1 MRPVHHLIVVVVIAL
16 VAGCGTPARSP
27 ETTISTGPKIDVIW
41 VPSDVVVV
49 RQMLQMAGVGRDD
62 VVYDLGS
69 GDGRIVIMAAR
80 EFGARGVGVDIDP
93 ELIRKARA
101 NAVTAGVADR
111 VTFVEEDLFT
121 ADISQA
127 TVVAIYLGPDVNLR
141 LRPKLQRELRPGA
154 RIVSHD
160 YDLGDWQPEQTATVY
175 FDNRDHLVFLWRVP
189 SR

>member
-1 MRPVHHLIVVVVIAL
+1 MSGVRRLIVAVVVTL
-16 VAGCGTPARSP
+16 VAGCGAPAQSP
-27 ETTISTGPKIDVIW
+27 PTAESTGPKIDVIW

-49 RQMLQMAGVGRDD
+49 RRMLQMAGVGRDD
-62 VVYDLGS
+62 IVYDLGS
-69 GDGRIVIMAAR
+69 GDGRIPIMAAL

-101 NAVTAGVADR
+101 NAVAAGVADR
-111 VTFVEEDLFT
+111 VTFVEQDLFT

-127 TVVAIYLGPDVNLR
+127 TVVAIYLSQDVNLR

-160 YDLGDWQPEQTATVY
+160 YDLGDWPPQETATLD
-175 FDNRDHLVFLWRVP
+175 FDNRDHLVFLWRI
-189 SR
+189 R

>member
-27 ETTISTGPKIDVIW
+27 QTTMSTGPKIDVIW

-49 RQMLQMAGVGRDD
+49 RRMLQMAGVGRDD

-111 VTFVEEDLFT
+111 VTFVEQDLFT

-127 TVVAIYLGPDVNLR
+127 TVVAVYLSPDVNLR

-160 YDLGDWQPEQTATVY
+160 YDLGDWPPEQTATVD

-189 SR
+189 PR